1 MASLEAEVA
10 KWRATARTV
19 WRVECPKVANA
30 TVSFAEAVKSNHQL
44 LSKVGSVLAS
54 LDSDELFECCK
65 DLKKKKKKDLV
76 GKVEG
81 IVVEKNELAKMV
93 GDLEAKLKELES
105 RLEEFEL
112 RATRKREAKKELLQ
126 KGGRGVTQKRL
137 LQGH

>member
-1 MASLEAEVA
+1 M
-10 KWRATARTV
+10 
-19 WRVECPKVANA
+19 
-30 TVSFAEAVKSNHQL
+30 
-44 LSKVGSVLAS
+44 
-54 LDSDELFECCK
+54 
-65 DLKKKKKKDLV
+65 KKKKKKDLV

-81 IVVEKNELAKMV
+81 IVAEKNELAKMV

>member
-1 MASLEAEVA
+1 MERL
-10 KWRATARTV
+10 
-19 WRVECPKVANA
+19 KVANA
-30 TVSFAEAVKSNHQL
+30 IVAFTKAMKLNHQL
-44 LSKVGSVLAS
+44 PSKVGSVLANLLHTR

-81 IVVEKNELAKMV
+81 IVAEKNELAKMV